1 MPPKKQKKK
10 KKKSSIGRKTRTDDG
25 LEFPS
30 TLEAECYL
38 RLRDSGLRYSLQ
50 PRFELIPKFS
60 VGPKNFR
67 AMHYTADFRIE
78 MPDHE
83 VVVEVKSQRT
93 KKIRDYALRHK
104 LVAWR
109 HGIVPVEVMGVEQ
122 MENLIA
128 DLKCTTP

>member
-1 MPPKKQKKK
+1 MPLKKT

-30 TLEAECYL
+30 NLEAECYL
-38 RLRDSGLRYSLQ
+38 RIREAGLPFSLQ

-60 VGPKNFR
+60 VGPKKFR

-78 MPDHE
+78 MPDHA
-83 VVVEVKSQRT
+83 VIVEVKSERT
-93 KKIRDYALRHK
+93 KRIRDYALRHK

-109 HGIVPVEVMGVEQ
+109 HGIVPVEIMGVAQ
-122 MENLIA
+122 MEELIA
-128 DLKCTTP
+128 NLQCTTP